1 MSKQSSEW
9 LSCCTPLAGNPLSPE
24 EAAQL
29 AGVLKAL
36 ADPVRLRIVSLV
48 LAHQGG
54 EACVCELTPEFDL
67 TGPTL
72 SHHLKVLYEA
82 GVLDRERRGTWVY
95 YRAVPGLLARL
106 GELLAPPAPVSA
118 NV

>member
-1 MSKQSSEW
+1 MSNQW
-9 LSCCTPLAGNPLSPE
+9 MSCCTPLAGKPLS
-24 EAAQL
+24 AQDAVEL

-48 LAHQGG
+48 LAHEGG
-54 EACVCELTPEFDL
+54 EACVCQLSPEFDL
-67 TGPTL
+67 SGPTL

-95 YRAVPGLLARL
+95 YRAVPGLLSRVS
-106 GELLAPPAPVSA
+106 ELLAAPPPVGVDA
-118 NV
+118 

>member
-1 MSKQSSEW
+1 MSNQW
-9 LSCCTPLAGNPLSPE
+9 LSCCPPLAGKPLSRE
-24 EAAQL
+24 EAVEL

-48 LAHQGG
+48 LAHEGG

-67 TGPTL
+67 SGPTL

-82 GVLDRERRGTWVY
+82 GVLDRERRGTWIY

-106 GELLAPPAPVSA
+106 GELLSGPQPVSVDA
-118 NV
+118 

>member
-1 MSKQSSEW
+1 MSNQW
-9 LSCCTPLAGNPLSPE
+9 LSCCTPLAGKPLSPD
-24 EAAQL
+24 EAVEL

-48 LAHQGG
+48 LAHEGG
-54 EACVCELTPEFDL
+54 EACVCQLIPEFDL
-67 TGPTL
+67 SGPTL

-95 YRAVPGLLARL
+95 YRAVPGLLTRVS
-106 GELLAPPAPVSA
+106 ELLAAPQPVRA
-118 NV
+118 DA

>member
-1 MSKQSSEW
+1 MSNQR
-9 LSCCTPLAGNPLSPE
+9 LLCCTPLAGKPLSHE
-24 EAAQL
+24 EAVEL

-48 LAHQGG
+48 LAHEGG

-67 TGPTL
+67 SGPTL

-82 GVLDRERRGTWVY
+82 GVLDRERRGTWIY
-95 YRAVPGLLARL
+95 YRPIPGLLTRVS
-106 GELLAPPAPVSA
+106 ELLAAPQPLSVDA
-118 NV
+118 